1 MSAAHLAQ
9 ILGQTLNAD
18 PNARI
23 QAELTLADALNDPR
37 ACHPHTRVLHAAVA
51 HRINGQKTRCCSRRL
66 YALKMPISRCARYV
80 YFACAV
86 SNGIS

>member
-23 QAELTLADALNDPR
+23 QAELTLAEALNDPR
-37 ACHPHTRVLHAAVA
+37 ACHNAPATRLL
-51 HRINGQKTRCCSRRL
+51 IL
-66 YALKMPISRCARYV
+66 
-80 YFACAV
+80 
-86 SNGIS
+86 